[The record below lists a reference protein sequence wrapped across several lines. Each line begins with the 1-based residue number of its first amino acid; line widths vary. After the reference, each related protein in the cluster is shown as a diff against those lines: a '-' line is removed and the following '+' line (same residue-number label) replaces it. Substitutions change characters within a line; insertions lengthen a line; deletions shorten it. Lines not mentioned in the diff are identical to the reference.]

1 MPNRYDHRLRNAIVE
16 TGNVN
21 LFPELSIPPSTA
33 RDWIR
38 KGQANV
44 ITASEFEC
52 TQTELAA
59 KVRKLQEE
67 LACVK
72 AKSELLQGT
81 TSIFGF
87 SVQYMRLKTA
97 AAKESLLKLID
108 STAEK
113 IPLDDCLHFIGLSVS
128 RFKAWKVRVRKCELS
143 NKNGCTK
150 LSPTRMLSAEIQKIK
165 DYVLNPDFRHF
176 SISSLSILAKRNG
189 DVSVSPA
196 SWYRVIKEHG
206 LKMFRKRLYPPKN
219 KTGIRADKP
228 HQYWRLDLTVI
239 KLVDG
244 TRCFVQAVIDNFS
257 RYVLSYSVAKQ
268 YTGLQTKEL
277 LTNAL
282 ENAKYLGLSSVP
294 KVYVDGGSEN
304 SNKDVQGLVNLGKI
318 VKTVCQIEVDFS
330 NSMIE
335 AFFHRLKNKH
345 LYYVNLTSF
354 EILEKEVKFYI
365 LEANEKIPLSVL
377 GGLTPLEAIQGD
389 DKDTFKATL
398 LEKQNK
404 ARKHRLEHN
413 KSISCHICPV

>member
-16 TGNVN
+16 TGNPR
-21 LFPELSIPPSTA
+21 LFPELSIPSSTA

-38 KGQANV
+38 KGKAKV

-52 TQTELAA
+52 THTELAG
-59 KVRKLQEE
+59 KVRKLEIE
-67 LACVK
+67 LAVVK

-87 SVQYMRLKTA
+87 SVQYLRLKTA
-97 AAKESLLKLID
+97 GTKESLLKLSD

-113 IPLDDCLHFIGLSVS
+113 IPLDECLHFIGLSIS
-128 RFKAWKVRVRKCELS
+128 RFKAWKVRARKCELS
-143 NKNGCTK
+143 DKNGCTK
-150 LSPTRMLSAEIQKIK
+150 LSPTKMLSAEIQKIK
-165 DYVLNPDFRHF
+165 DYVLNPDFSHF

-219 KTGIRADKP
+219 KTGIRAGKP
-228 HQYWRLDLTVI
+228 HQYWHLDLTVI

-244 TRCFVQAVIDNFS
+244 TRCFVQAIIDNFS
-257 RYVLSYSVAKQ
+257 RYILSYSVAKK
-268 YTGLQTKEL
+268 YSGLQTKEL

-282 ENAKYLGLSSVP
+282 EKAKNLGLSSVP
-294 KVYVDGGSEN
+294 EVFVDGGSEN
-304 SNKDVQGLVNLGKI
+304 SNKDVQGLVDLGKI
-318 VKTVCQIEVDFS
+318 VKKICQIEVDFS
-330 NSMIE
+330 NSLIE

-354 EILEKEVKFYI
+354 EILEKEVRFYI
-365 LEANEKIPLSVL
+365 EEANEKIPLSVL
-377 GGLTPLEAIQGD
+377 GGLTPLEAILGED
-389 DKDTFKATL
+389 IDALKATM
-398 LEKQNK
+398 LEKQLA
-404 ARKHRLEHN
+404 ARKHRIEHN